1 MQRLKKIGCVLLSAF
16 VLTWAVPQYQVEAAT
31 ASQLQAKRKALSK
44 DTEKA
49 MKALKNLES
58 QKLSVQEE
66 MDTVDKAMSSLQAEM
81 DAAKADLESINAA
94 LEKSRKDLE
103 EATTK
108 RDQQFDLLGKRLKYL
123 QQKGSSGYLEILLEA
138 EGFQDLFLRMH
149 YVNDIMEY
157 DREILDE
164 LQAIQKTIQEKT
176 KQIEE
181 EQKAQK
187 ELVKLYDEK
196 YAEMEKVLEEKK
208 AKIAAYKKD
217 MNKYQ
222 QLIDANKKADQE
234 VLNQL
239 ARQQSPSGSSRH
251 QVSIQH
257 DDTVYPTGSGSMGWP
272 VPSRSASS
280 SSLSSGFVNRR
291 NPVTGRQE
299 SHSGYDIPAGY
310 GAAIVA
316 AESGTV
322 TYAGWMNG
330 YGNTVMIDHG
340 NGLSTLYGHNSSLTV
355 SKGQTVQRGQTIA
368 KCGST
373 GMSTG
378 NHCHFSVL
386 QNGAYVNPAS
396 YLGVPN
402 INR

>member
-1 MQRLKKIGCVLLSAF
+1 MQNLKRIGCVLLSAF
-16 VLTWAVPQYQVEAAT
+16 VLTCAVPQYHVEATTRA
-31 ASQLQAKRKALSK
+31 QLEAKRKSLSK
-44 DTEKA
+44 DTD
-49 MKALKNLES
+49 KALKAIKNLES

-66 MDTVDKAMSSLQAEM
+66 MDAVDKAMSSLQAEM
-81 DAAKADLESINAA
+81 DAAQADLESINAA

-149 YVNDIMEY
+149 YVNDIMAY
-157 DREILDE
+157 DRELLDE

-176 KQIEE
+176 EQIQE

-187 ELVKLYDEK
+187 ELVALYNEK
-196 YAEMEKVLEEKK
+196 YASMEKVLDEKK
-208 AKIAAYKKD
+208 ARIAAYKKD
-217 MNKYQ
+217 MDKYQ
-222 QLIDANKKADQE
+222 QLIDANQKADQE

-239 ARQQSPSGSSRH
+239 ARQQSRGSSRH
-251 QVSIQH
+251 QVSMQK
-257 DDTVYPTGSGSMGWP
+257 DNTVYPTGNGSMGWP
-272 VPSRSASS
+272 VPSRGASS
-280 SSLSSGFVNRR
+280 SSLSSGFVQRR
-291 NPVTGRQE
+291 NPVTGRRE
-299 SHSGYDIPAGY
+299 SHSGYDIPASY

-330 YGNTVMIDHG
+330 YGNTVMISHG
-340 NGLSTLYGHNSSLTV
+340 NGTSTLYGHNSSLTV
-355 SKGQTVQRGQTIA
+355 SKGQSVQRGQTIA

-386 QNGAYVNPAS
+386 QNGAYVNPES